1 MITKVVAWSKTA
13 FETAG
18 GVALGL
24 LLIAIVFGL
33 AFGIDCLIVWLC
45 MALWNSCA
53 VAAVSV
59 LSPVGFWQMWGIY
72 LLALL
77 LVKGSTTVTSNS
89 DNR

>member
-1 MITKVVAWSKTA
+1 MITKVVSWSKNA
-13 FETAG
+13 FEIAG
-18 GVALGL
+18 GVVLGL
-24 LLIAIVFGL
+24 LLIALVFGL

-72 LLALL
+72 LLASFLI
-77 LVKGSTTVTSNS
+77 KSPTTSTSNS
-89 DNR
+89 NK

>member
-1 MITKVVAWSKTA
+1 MITKVGSWMKKC

-18 GVALGL
+18 GVALGI
-24 LLIAIVFGL
+24 LLIAFIFGL

-59 LSPVGFWQMWGIY
+59 LSPVSFWQMWGIY
-72 LLALL
+72 MLALFL
-77 LVKGSTTVTSNS
+77 TKGSTNTSTNNS
-89 DNR
+89 NK

>member
-1 MITKVVAWSKTA
+1 MITKVIAWSKNA

-18 GVALGL
+18 GVVLGL

-33 AFGIDCLIVWLC
+33 AFGIDCLIVWMC

-59 LSPVGFWQMWGIY
+59 LSPVGFWRMWGIY
-72 LLALL
+72 LL
-77 LVKGSTTVTSNS
+77 SNFLIKS
-89 DNR
+89 SANTNKE